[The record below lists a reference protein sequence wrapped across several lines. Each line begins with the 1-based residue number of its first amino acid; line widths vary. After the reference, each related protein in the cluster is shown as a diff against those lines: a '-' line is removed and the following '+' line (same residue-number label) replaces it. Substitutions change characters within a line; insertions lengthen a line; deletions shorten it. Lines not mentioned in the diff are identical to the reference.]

1 MNQIIKFQSRLLS
14 WYDEHGRKDL
24 PWQVDDSYLVWISEI
39 MLQQT
44 QVIKVIDYFTA
55 FISECPSMK
64 VLAQADIND
73 VLALWSGLGY
83 YNRAR
88 NIHKTAQLCVQDYN
102 AILPLDLKKL
112 MVLPGIGQTTA
123 GAILSLASNLPF
135 AILDG
140 NVKRVMSRVYK
151 VGGAKL
157 SQYTKK
163 LWQLAEQN
171 LSMQRPKNYNQALMD
186 LGSLVCVRSKPL
198 CNVCPLNSLC
208 QSYQTNETDI
218 YPPKKTKTKQTA
230 VTLHAFLRIKN
241 EKILL
246 RKRSESGIWA
256 GLWFLPEF
264 VSKNDLV
271 NKIIESSKL
280 LHSIKHILSHRVLT
294 INVYENRELVDQM
307 QDCHWVALSDLK
319 KFAHPSALVK
329 IINAVDLKY

>member
-1 MNQIIKFQSRLLS
+1 MNQIMKFQSQLLN
-14 WYDEHGRKDL
+14 WYDLHGRKNL

-44 QVIKVIDYFTA
+44 QVLKVIDYFNA
-55 FISECPSMK
+55 FISEFPNMK
-64 VLAQADIND
+64 LLAQADIND

-88 NIHKTAQLCVQDYN
+88 NIHKTAQICVQEHN

-112 MVLPGIGQTTA
+112 MALPGIGQTTA

-140 NVKRVMSRVYK
+140 NVKRVMSRVYR
-151 VGGAKL
+151 VGEIKL
-157 SQYTKK
+157 SEYTNK

-171 LSMQRPKNYNQALMD
+171 ISKQRPKNYNQALMD
-186 LGSLVCVRSKPL
+186 LGSLVCVRSKPR
-198 CNVCPLNSLC
+198 CHECPLNTLC
-208 QSYQTNETDI
+208 QAYQVNETEL
-218 YPPKKTKTKQTA
+218 YPPKKTKTKQIA
-230 VTLHAFLRIKN
+230 VTLHALLVIKD

-246 RKRSESGIWA
+246 RKRGETGIWA

-264 VSKNDLV
+264 IGKKNS
-271 NKIIESSKL
+271 NL
-280 LHSIKHILSHRVLT
+280 LHSIKHVLSHRILT
-294 INVYENRELVDQM
+294 INVYKNKELVDKI